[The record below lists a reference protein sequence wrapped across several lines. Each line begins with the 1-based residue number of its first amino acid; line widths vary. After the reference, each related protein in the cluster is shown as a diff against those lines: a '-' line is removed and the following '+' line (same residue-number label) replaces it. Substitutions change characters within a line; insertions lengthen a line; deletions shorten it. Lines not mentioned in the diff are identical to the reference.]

1 MKPTSEDSQA
11 GKLPEASQEAEVK
24 IEDIFAQ
31 RVGKVAELQA
41 EGIRPFG
48 TRYDGAI
55 SAAEAKALFKPEAP
69 EEQQAK
75 VRIAGRIVSFRVM
88 GKAAFAN
95 LKDSSGNLQIYVQR
109 DVIGEDS
116 YKRFKKLDLGD
127 IIGVD
132 GGLFV
137 TRTGETTVKISQY
150 ELLSKSL
157 RPLPEKWHGLT
168 DIEQRYRQR
177 YLDLIGN
184 DEAKDVFKKRFA
196 IIREL
201 RKFLEAKG
209 FIEVETPM
217 LQPIPGGAAAK
228 PFKTRYEALDCDMYM
243 RIAPELYLK
252 RLLVGGFEKV
262 FEMNRNFRNEGMSRR
277 HNPEFTMMEI
287 YQAYGDCS
295 VMMDLIEEMI
305 TTVAQNVF
313 GTLQIKHPGDKV
325 INLQRPWRRA
335 TYRELV
341 MEKMGADWF
350 QLSRDEKAA
359 KAKALGL
366 YVDAKFSEG
375 EITHEVYEK
384 AIEQTLIQ
392 PTFVTRLPAEL
403 VPLAKKCEDDPSVVD
418 VYELEINGQEISPGY
433 SELNDPI
440 EQRRRFEEQAKLT
453 GKSAEE
459 VCKTIDEDFL
469 TAMEHGMP
477 PAGGLGIGI
486 DRLVMMLTG
495 SESIRD
501 VVLFP
506 QLRPKA

>member
-1 MKPTSEDSQA
+1 MSEAQNQNPAESQN
-11 GKLPEASQEAEVK
+11 KLSAD
-24 IEDIFAQ
+24 DIFTQ
-31 RVGKVAELQA
+31 RINKVNELQSA
-41 EGIRPFG
+41 GIRPFG
-48 TRYDGAI
+48 KRYDNAI
-55 SAAEAKALFKPEAP
+55 LTAQARTLFVPEST
-69 EEQQAK
+69 ELVK
-75 VRIAGRIVSFRVM
+75 VRVAGRLTSMRLM
-88 GKAAFAN
+88 GKSIFADV
-95 LKDSSGNLQIYVQR
+95 KDSSGRMQIYVQK
-109 DVIGEDS
+109 DHLSEEAF
-116 YKRFKKLDLGD
+116 KQFKKLDIGD
-127 IIGVD
+127 IVGID
-132 GGLFV
+132 GELFI
-137 TRTGETTVKISQY
+137 TRMGELTIKVSDY

-168 DIEQRYRQR
+168 DVEQRYRQR

-184 DEAKDVFKKRFA
+184 EDANKVFKQRFA
-196 IIREL
+196 IVREL
-201 RKFLEAKG
+201 RKYLEEKG

-217 LQPIPGGAAAK
+217 LQAIPGGAAAK
-228 PFKTRYEALDCDMYM
+228 PFKTRYEALDCDMFM

-295 VMMDLIEEMI
+295 TMMELIEDMI
-305 TTVAQNVF
+305 TTVALKVF
-313 GTLQIKHPGDKV
+313 GTLEIKHPGDKV

-335 TYRELV
+335 TYRELIL
-341 MEKMGADWF
+341 EKMGADWF
-350 QLSRDEKAA
+350 QLSRDQKAE

-366 YVDAKFSEG
+366 YIDAQFTDG

-384 AIEQTLIQ
+384 TIEQTLIQ

-403 VPLAKKCEDDPSVVD
+403 VPLAKKCEDDPTVVD

-440 EQRRRFEEQAKLT
+440 EQRKRFEEQAKLT

-459 VCKTIDEDFL
+459 ICKTIDEDFL

-477 PAGGLGIGI
+477 PAGGLGLGI
-486 DRLVMMLTG
+486 DRLIMLLTG

-501 VVLFP
+501 VILFP
-506 QLRPKA
+506 HLRPRSQG